1 MNLKD
6 KRVLVTGGDGFIGS
20 HLCETLVGNC
30 AHLKAT
36 VLYNSFNHHG
46 WLENVSS
53 KQEMEICAGD
63 IRDSDFC
70 NQIMKDVDVVFHLAA
85 LIAIPYSY
93 NAPSSYVQ
101 TNVQG
106 TLNLLQAARTQGV
119 DRFLQ
124 TSTSEVYGTARTVP
138 IHESH
143 PLQAQS
149 PYSASKI
156 ASDALAFSFYSS
168 FELPVVIVR
177 PFNTFG
183 PRQSARAFIPT
194 VISQVA
200 VGIKEIKTG
209 NLSPTR
215 DFNYVKDTCKG
226 FVEIAR
232 SEKVLGET
240 INIGSG
246 KEISMED
253 LLHLILDLMNADDVK
268 TSLDPQRV
276 RPQKSEVER
285 LLADSSRLV
294 ELTGFSPDYGLKDG
308 LSETIEWFLNEENLK
323 QYKAGQYNV

>member
-253 LLHLILDLMNADDVK
+253 LLHLILDLMNAEDVK

>member
-253 LLHLILDLMNADDVK
+253 LLNLILDLMNAGDVK

>member
-1 MNLKD
+1 MNLKE

-106 TLNLLQAARTQGV
+106 TLNLLQAARSQGV

-200 VGIKEIKTG
+200 AGIKEIKTG

>member
-200 VGIKEIKTG
+200 AGIKEIKTG

>member
-53 KQEMEICAGD
+53 KQEIEICAGD

-93 NAPSSYVQ
+93 NAPSSYIQ

-106 TLNLLQAARTQGV
+106 TLNLLQAARTQEV

-200 VGIKEIKTG
+200 AGIKEIKTG

-253 LLHLILDLMNADDVK
+253 LLHLILDLMNAEDVK

-276 RPQKSEVER
+276 RPQNSEVER

-308 LSETIEWFLNEENLK
+308 LSETIDWFLNEENLK